1 MKAAAVEYL
10 RPGSLDAALEMLA
23 AADGEARIL
32 AGGQSLVPA
41 LNLRLDGAER
51 LIDINGI
58 PGLDTIEAADGW
70 LRIGALVRHAALAT
84 DPLVAAQ
91 APLLALAMA
100 HVAHPAIRNRGTT
113 CGSLAY
119 ADPAAEMPACAVAL
133 DAVLELRSLRGLRE
147 VRARDFYRGFYETA
161 RAEDEMLVAARF
173 PVARPGD
180 VVGFEE
186 LARRHGDF
194 AIVGLAARGRAQ
206 GGRLSALDLVV
217 FGSEP
222 APLLVADVAAAV
234 AGGCTDPDT
243 LADLLAGAMIPME
256 NLQGS
261 AGAKRAQ
268 ACALARRL
276 LERMT
281 AEAARG

>member
-23 AADGEARIL
+23 GAEGTARLL

-58 PGLDTIEAADGW
+58 PGLDTMAAADGW
-70 LRIGALVRHAALAT
+70 LRVGALVRHAALAG
-84 DPLVAAQ
+84 DPLVAARV
-91 APLLALAMA
+91 PLLALAMA

-113 CGSLAY
+113 CGSLAH

-133 DAVLELRSLRGLRE
+133 DAVLELRSLRGTRE
-147 VRARDFYRGFYETA
+147 VAARDFYRGFYETA
-161 RAEDEMLVAARF
+161 RADDEMLVAARF

-180 VVGFEE
+180 VFGFEE

-194 AIVGLAARGRAQ
+194 AIVGLAARGRAE
-206 GGRLSALDLVV
+206 GGRLVALDLVV

-234 AGGCTDPDT
+234 AGGSTEPDR
-243 LADLLAGAMIPME
+243 LADLLAGAMTPME

-268 ACALARRL
+268 ARALARRL
-276 LERMT
+276 LKRMT
-281 AEAARG
+281 AEAAHG